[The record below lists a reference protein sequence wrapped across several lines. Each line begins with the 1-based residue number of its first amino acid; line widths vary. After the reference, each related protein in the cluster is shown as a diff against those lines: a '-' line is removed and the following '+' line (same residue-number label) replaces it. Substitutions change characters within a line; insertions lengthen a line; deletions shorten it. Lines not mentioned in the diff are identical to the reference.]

1 MKEFRKAFGRRIKL
15 LRKNRRITQEKLA
28 EMIGL
33 NPRQLTRIETGENFP
48 SSDTL
53 VKLSFALDLEVK
65 YLFDFDWDMEIAMLA
80 NGTDAKPVL
89 RLVQNKEVVTIK
101 SYSPAIA
108 EEVKKSKHFP
118 ISQSEES
125 MKNIAKQINKPLTV
139 EYFVNKTRANIRTYY
154 PNGKIE
160 DLLTEIDIRENEEY
174 KELCE
179 QLKKFSKSPAKL
191 EFIKLALQIF
201 DNKESAEKLMLMLKG
216 MDLKN

>member
-1 MKEFRKAFGRRIKL
+1 MKEFREAFGRRIKL
-15 LRKNRRITQEKLA
+15 LRKNRHITQEKLA
-28 EMIGL
+28 EIIGL

-53 VKLSFALDLEVK
+53 VKLSMALDLEVK
-65 YLFDFDWDMEIAMLA
+65 YLFDFDWDVEIAMLA
-80 NGTDAKPVL
+80 TGTDAKPVL

-101 SYSPAIA
+101 SYSPTIA
-108 EEVKKSKHFP
+108 EEVKKTKHFP
-118 ISQSEES
+118 VSQSEES

-139 EYFVNKTRANIRTYY
+139 EYFVNKARANIRTYY

-174 KELCE
+174 KEMCE
-179 QLKKFSKSPAKL
+179 QFKKISKSPAKF

-201 DNKESAEKLMLMLKG
+201 DNKEAAEKLMLMLKG

>member
-1 MKEFRKAFGRRIKL
+1 MKEFREAFGRRIKL

-28 EMIGL
+28 EIIGL

-53 VKLSFALDLEVK
+53 VKLSIALDLDVK
-65 YLFDFDWDMEIAMLA
+65 YLFDFEWDPEIALLA
-80 NGTDAKPVL
+80 TGTDAKPVL
-89 RLVQNKEVVTIK
+89 RLVQNNEVVTIK

-118 ISQSEES
+118 VNQSEES
-125 MKNIAKQINKPLTV
+125 MQKLAKEINKPLTV

-160 DLLTEIDIRENEEY
+160 DLLTEVDIHENEEY
-174 KELCE
+174 KALCE
-179 QLKKFSKSPAKL
+179 QLKRFSKSPAKL
-191 EFIKLALQIF
+191 DFIKLALQIF
-201 DNKESAEKLMLMLKG
+201 DDKEAAEKLKLMLKG
-216 MDLKN
+216 MDLNN